1 MSYEEGGERQW
12 GCQLMQNLLAT
23 SKKVRLRQLR
33 CFVAVARK
41 KSFVLAS
48 EDLGL
53 TQPAVSRS
61 VRELEQ
67 VLGHDLFDRSTR
79 GAELTPRGRTF
90 LEATES
96 GLLQIFQ
103 GVRSVTGEILSDEI
117 VRIGA
122 LPNVCSQFL
131 PAIVQTFK
139 GEYPGVKVRVTP
151 GTNADLLSSLRR
163 GETDFVI
170 GRLSSSEEMRGL
182 VFRALFDEPLVFVVR
197 AGHPL
202 SEGRATLQEA
212 LTFPTL
218 LPPDGTIIRQ
228 ELSRFLSGQGVSE
241 LPDVVETTSS
251 DFQRSYIS
259 RTDCVAVIPRGVVQA
274 ELESRAF
281 VQLQIGTD
289 AMRGPVGLT
298 TNPDLR
304 LGPEAQHLVQTI
316 LNTPLDTKSGIL
328 DRR

>member
-1 MSYEEGGERQW
+1 
-12 GCQLMQNLLAT
+12 MQAYLSAAH
-23 SKKVRLRQLR
+23 KIRLRQLR

-41 KSFVLAS
+41 KSFVLAA
-48 EDLGL
+48 ETLGL

-79 GAELTPRGRTF
+79 GAELTPRGRSF
-90 LEATES
+90 LEATEA
-96 GLLQIFQ
+96 GLLQISQ
-103 GVRSVTGEILSDEI
+103 GVRSVTGEVLSDEI

-131 PAIVQTFK
+131 PAIVQAFK
-139 GEYPGVKVRVTP
+139 ADHPGVKVRVTP

-163 GETDFVI
+163 GEMDFVI
-170 GRLSSSEEMRGL
+170 GRLSTSEDMRGL

-202 SEGRATLQEA
+202 TARPVTLEEA
-212 LTFPTL
+212 LAYPLL

-228 ELSRFLSGQGVSE
+228 EVARYLSGHGVSD
-241 LPDVVETTSS
+241 LRDVVESTSS
-251 DFQRSYIS
+251 DFQRAYIS

-274 ELESRAF
+274 ELESGAF
-281 VQLQIGTD
+281 VGLQIGAD

-298 TNPDLR
+298 LNPDLR
-304 LGPEAQHLVQTI
+304 FGNGAEHLVRAI
-316 LNTPLDTKSGIL
+316 LSAELHTENGIL
-328 DRR
+328 DR